1 MSNTVFSQLHP
12 TLQQTLDRLGYT
24 EPTEIQQQAIPQVLA
39 GNDVMGAAQ
48 TGTGKTAAFTL
59 PLIHQLLESGA
70 KGATRVLVVT
80 PTREL
85 AQQVYDK
92 VIEYSQNTSLK
103 CVALYGGA
111 NINPQKSQLQK
122 GPEIVVG
129 TPGRL
134 LDHLHIGTLNLS
146 SLDTLVLDEADRML
160 DMGFI
165 SDIKRLMK
173 RMPKERQTLFFSATY
188 PKQVLELAYG
198 LLNQPVRIEVSTSNS
213 TADTVNQLVHPV
225 DKKRKRELLSFLIG
239 SRNLKQVLVFAKTR
253 QTTEALANELKLDGL
268 AAEAIHGEKTQ
279 GARNRALEGF
289 KEGKI
294 RVLVATDV
302 AARGL
307 DIPSL
312 DTVFNYEL
320 PHAAEDYIHRIG
332 RTGRAGKSGNAIS
345 LVSRE
350 EEGMLAAIETLID
363 QRLPQEWLEGFEPDL
378 NAEIE
383 HREKRGGR
391 GGDKRRLKH
400 QLLKKSGAK
409 KH

>member
-1 MSNTVFSQLHP
+1 MSDNAFTLLHP
-12 TLQQTLDRLGYT
+12 TLQETLASLGYSQ
-24 EPTEIQQQAIPQVLA
+24 PTEIQQQAIPYVLA
-39 GNDVMGAAQ
+39 GKDVMGAAQ

-70 KGATRVLVVT
+70 KKTTRVLVVT

-92 VIEYSQNTSLK
+92 VTEYSQNTSLK

-111 NINPQKSQLQK
+111 NINPQKSQLAK
-122 GPEIVVG
+122 GAEIVVG

-134 LDHLHIGTLNLS
+134 LDHLHIGTLRLN
-146 SLDTLVLDEADRML
+146 SLDALVLDEADRML

-173 RMPKERQTLFFSATY
+173 KMPAERQTLFFSATY
-188 PKQVLELAYG
+188 PKQVMDLAYK
-198 LLNQPVRIEVSTSNS
+198 LLNDPVRVEVSTANS
-213 TADTVNQLVHPV
+213 TADTVNQLIHPV
-225 DKKRKRELLSFLIG
+225 DRKRKRELLSYLIG
-239 SRNLKQVLVFAKTR
+239 SKNLRQVLVFAKTR

-268 AAEAIHGEKTQ
+268 EAEAIHGEKTQ

-289 KEGKI
+289 KEGKV

-320 PHAAEDYIHRIG
+320 PHQAEDYIHRIG
-332 RTGRAGKSGNAIS
+332 RTGRAGKSGMAIS

-350 EEGMLAAIETLID
+350 EEGMLTAIETLID
-363 QRLPQEWLEGFEPDL
+363 QRLPQEWLPGFEPDL
-378 NAEIE
+378 NADIE
-383 HREKRGGR
+383 HHEKRGGR
-391 GGDKRRLKH
+391 GGEKRRLKR
-400 QLLKKSGAK
+400 QLIKKSGAK
-409 KH
+409 KR

>member
-1 MSNTVFSQLHP
+1 MSDSAFSQLHP
-12 TLQQTLDRLGYT
+12 TLQQTLVSLGYT
-24 EPTEIQQQAIPQVLA
+24 EPTNIQQQAIPQVLA

-400 QLLKKSGAK
+400 QLLKKSGGK
-409 KH
+409 KR